1 MQPLYWYNH
10 DDLIYRKGGY
20 CMQSASEKDKRIK
33 QLESENRE
41 LQAKIKLLEH
51 NVEVLTQA
59 VLHAA
64 KKQFGVSSEKTPQK
78 HYQCSIFGEE
88 STNDSDSIDTRIISV
103 KAHKRPVR
111 KKGDRQKLTAELPR
125 ETVECVLNP
134 EEAICHI
141 CNSEMKVIGKKK
153 VRSEMEY
160 IPAKLVM
167 KEYVQYVYKCVNSG
181 KTVEHPEDIIYSA
194 PVPAPV
200 LTHSIASPSSVAWI
214 MYQKYMLFVP
224 LYRLER
230 DFERMG
236 APLKRDTMAN
246 WVIKCAEYWIK
257 PLYDRMHEQLLK
269 YDVIMSD
276 ETTWQ
281 VLHEEGKKASSK
293 SYIWIHRSGSC
304 EGPPIILY
312 EYTRTRS
319 GDHAKKF
326 LEGFKGFHVSDA
338 YEGYEKVDG
347 ITRCLCFSHLR
358 RYYINAIPLDSQK
371 KEIPGSGGAIG
382 RAYCDKLFRL
392 EKKWK
397 GLTPEERKKNRL
409 IYSVP
414 VLEAFFAWAETTNTY
429 QDDLKKAIN
438 YTLNHKKY
446 FTNFLLDGSIPLSNN
461 LSEIAVKPVALT
473 RKNALFSDSVEGA
486 EASALIFSIINTAAA
501 NNLDP
506 YKYLEYIFRQLP
518 NVDFT
523 QDNSV
528 LDEYLPWSEEVQ
540 LKFRMQNAGRENEK
554 GEQQNETA

>member
-1 MQPLYWYNH
+1 
-10 DDLIYRKGGY
+10 
-20 CMQSASEKDKRIK
+20 MQSADEKDLRIK
-33 QLESENRE
+33 QLEDEKQE
-41 LQAKIKLLEH
+41 MLEKISRLEH

-64 KKQFGVSSEKTPQK
+64 KKKFGASSERTPQTQW
-78 HYQCSIFGEE
+78 QCSIFGEE
-88 STNDSDSIDTRIISV
+88 SPSDLNLIDTRVINI
-103 KAHKRPVR
+103 KEHKRPVR
-111 KKGDRQKLTAELPR
+111 KKGDREKLIAELPH
-125 ETVECVLNP
+125 ETIECVLNP
-134 EEAICHI
+134 EEAVCNI

-167 KEYVQYVYKCVNSG
+167 KDYVQFVYKCINSG
-181 KTVEHPEDIIYSA
+181 KTDEHLEDVIYSA

-214 MYQKYMLFVP
+214 MYQKYMLSVP
-224 LYRLER
+224 FYRQER
-230 DFERMG
+230 DFKRMG

-246 WVIKCAEYWIK
+246 WVIRCAEYWLK
-257 PLYDRMHEQLLK
+257 PLYERMHKQLLK
-269 YDVIMSD
+269 CDVIMSD

-319 GDHAKKF
+319 GDHAKNF
-326 LEGFKGFHVSDA
+326 LSGFSGFHVSDA
-338 YEGYEKVDG
+338 YDGYEKVEG

-358 RYYINAIPLDSQK
+358 RYYINAIPLDSGK
-371 KEIPGSGGAIG
+371 KEISGSGGAIG
-382 RAYCDKLFRL
+382 RAYCDKLFKL

-397 GLTPEERKKNRL
+397 MLSPEERKKNRL

-429 QDDLKKAIN
+429 QDDLKKALK

-446 FTNFLLDGSIPLSNN
+446 FTNFLLDGRIPLSNN

-473 RKNALFSDSVEGA
+473 RKNSLFSNSVEGA
-486 EASALIFSIINTAAA
+486 EASALVFSIINTASA
-501 NNLDP
+501 NNLDTF
-506 YKYLEYIFRQLP
+506 KYLEYIFRQLP
-518 NVDFT
+518 NLRFT
-523 QDNSV
+523 PDDPV
-528 LDEYLPWSEEVQ
+528 LDEYLPWSEKVQ
-540 LKFRMQNAGRENEK
+540 LECKIQNTSEK
-554 GEQQNETA
+554 QEDCSETA